1 MYKTVLFDLD
11 DTLLDFKKSEAEAL
25 GATLLHFGIQ
35 PTPAVVGRYSE
46 INEGLWKQL
55 ERQEI
60 TRERLLPHRFE
71 LLFDELGVQQDSHA
85 VQKMYELALS
95 QSCYFI
101 DGALELLQ
109 SLCRTHDLYIVSN
122 GTALVQHGRIGK
134 ADIGRYFKGLFI
146 SQEIGI
152 DKPDRR
158 FFEAAFATI
167 PDFCREKT
175 IIIGDSLSSDIAGG
189 RAAGIAT
196 GWYNPLGK
204 PLPESVIVDYDIRA
218 LQDIPAIVG

>member
-25 GATLLHFGIQ
+25 SATLLQFGIQ
-35 PTPAVVGRYSE
+35 PTPAVIGRYSE

-55 ERQEI
+55 EKQEI
-60 TRERLLPHRFE
+60 TRERLLPYRFE
-71 LLFDELGVQQDSHA
+71 LLFDELGVKQDSHA
-85 VQKMYELALS
+85 VQRTYELTLS

-101 DGALELLQ
+101 DGALELLET
-109 SLCRTHDLYIVSN
+109 LVRTHDLYIVSN

-134 ADIGRYFKGLFI
+134 AGIGKYFKALFI
-146 SQEIGI
+146 SQEIGA
-152 DKPDRR
+152 DKPDRQ
-158 FFEAAFATI
+158 FFEEAFARI
-167 PDFCREKT
+167 PDFCREQT

-196 GWYNPLGK
+196 GWYNPQGK
-204 PLPESVIVDYDIRA
+204 PLPDSGTVDYDIRT
-218 LQDIPAIVG
+218 LQQIPAIVG

>member
-25 GATLLHFGIQ
+25 SVTLLHFGIQ
-35 PTPAVVGRYSE
+35 PTPAVTGRYSE

-55 ERQEI
+55 EKQEI
-60 TRERLLPHRFE
+60 TREQLLPHRFE
-71 LLFDELGVQQDSHA
+71 LLFNEFGVQQDSHA
-85 VQKMYELALS
+85 VQRMYEVTLS

-109 SLCRTHDLYIVSN
+109 ILSRTHDLYVVSN

-134 ADIGRYFKGLFI
+134 ADIGRYFKDLFI
-146 SQEIGI
+146 SQEIGV

-158 FFEAAFATI
+158 FFEAAFARI
-167 PDFCREKT
+167 PDFSREQT

-189 RAAGIAT
+189 HAAGIAT
-196 GWYNPLGK
+196 GWYNPQTK
-204 PLPESVIVDYDIRA
+204 PLPDGVTVDYDIRT
-218 LQDIPAIVG
+218 LQDIPAILG